1 MLQNWLFV
9 CRLFR
14 TPCPLPPKLHQHH
27 LVVRGPLLMPC
38 PLSLKLHQRRLFVSG
53 ILQTAWLLVAKLRL
67 TNQVVCMLFR
77 RLQNYLLV
85 RVLFRM

>member
-14 TPCPLPPKLHQHH
+14 TPCPPPKLHQHH
-27 LVVRGPLLMPC
+27 RVVRGPLLMPC
-38 PLSLKLHQRRLFVSG
+38 PLSLKLHQCRLFVSG